1 MAKAQDKFGR
11 NKAAVKHRKPLR
23 IGITGGIGSGKTLV
37 CKYFEKLGYKVISA
51 DYVAKELY
59 ISNPAVKRALVKAFG
74 KGILDEK
81 KNISKENTRKIIFNN
96 RKNVLKVNSI
106 VHPFVIK
113 EIDRMISKIKD
124 RILMIETA
132 IMFETGYYTRNDY
145 NVLIFAN
152 KSIRA
157 ARVKK
162 RDNVTMTY
170 VKKLMSLQMSENDKI
185 MMADF
190 VIKNNGT
197 EKELFQSVK
206 QFTKILDI
214 L

>member
-1 MAKAQDKFGR
+1 MQNKMQEKFGR
-11 NKAAVKHRKPLR
+11 NKKRIR

-81 KNISKENTRKIIFNN
+81 KNISKEKTRKIIFNS
-96 RKNVLKVNSI
+96 RKNVLKVNAI

-124 RILMIETA
+124 RVVMIETA

-145 NVLIFAN
+145 NVLIYAN
-152 KSIRA
+152 KAVRA
-157 ARVKK
+157 ERVRK
-162 RDNVTMTY
+162 RDNVTLAY

-197 EKELFQSVK
+197 EKELQQSVK
-206 QFTKILDI
+206 QFTRILEI